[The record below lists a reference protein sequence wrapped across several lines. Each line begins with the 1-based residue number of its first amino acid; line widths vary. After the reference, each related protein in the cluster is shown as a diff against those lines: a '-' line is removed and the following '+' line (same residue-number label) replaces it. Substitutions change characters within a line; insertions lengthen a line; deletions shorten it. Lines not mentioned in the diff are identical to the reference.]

1 MNRIFQ
7 KAPWSFSARI
17 DGADLLLENV
27 RATCWGGFDDPQDNG
42 ETASGM
48 STRHVPEP
56 FGVALPVLPN
66 VASTAGSPLPLLPW
80 GTVVKVTWEASAK
93 GGGPKEPGQFY
104 APLIDN
110 GPARSTGNA
119 IDLTPRCARLIDAK
133 ATASD
138 FEAVVS
144 CRVLGGASFGLNLNS
159 VLESFRLNQP
169 AQFRNC
175 GKRARR
181 AA

>member
-7 KAPWSFSARI
+7 RTPWPFTVRV
-17 DGADLLLENV
+17 DGPDLLLDEV

-80 GTVVKVTWEASAK
+80 GTVVKVSWR
-93 GGGPKEPGQFY
+93 GGEFY

-133 ATASD
+133 ASASD
-138 FEAVVS
+138 FEALVS
-144 CRVLGGASFGLNLNS
+144 CRVLGGAAFVKNTNS
-159 VLESFRLNQP
+159 P
-169 AQFRNC
+169 
-175 GKRARR
+175 
-181 AA
+181 

>member
-1 MNRIFQ
+1 MASEGRANLKTELMKKMMADVITRPGWAFGV
-7 KAPWSFSARI
+7 RVEGEDLVVE
-17 DGADLLLENV
+17 DG
-27 RATCWGGFDDPQDNG
+27 RATCWGGFGDAQDDG

-66 VASTAGSPLPLLPW
+66 EASTAGSPLPLLPW
-80 GTVVKVTWEASAK
+80 GTVVKVSWSSGE
-93 GGGPKEPGQFY
+93 FY

-119 IDLTPRCARLIDAK
+119 IDLTLRCARLVDAG

-138 FEAVVS
+138 FEARVS
-144 CRVLGGASFGLNLNS
+144 YRVLGGARFVG
-159 VLESFRLNQP
+159 
-169 AQFRNC
+169 
-175 GKRARR
+175 
-181 AA
+181 

>member
-1 MNRIFQ
+1 M
-7 KAPWSFSARI
+7 KAKISRRKRVRPLWAFTVGT
-17 DGADLLLENV
+17 DGPDLLLENV
-27 RATCWGGFDDPQDNG
+27 RATCWGGFVDPQDNG
-42 ETASGM
+42 ETSSGM
-48 STRHVPEP
+48 STRHRPEP

-80 GTVVKVTWEASAK
+80 GTVVKVMWKATSTNPGSA
-93 GGGPKEPGQFY
+93 EFY

-119 IDLTPRCARLIDAK
+119 IDLTPRCARLIDPK

-144 CRVLGGASFGLNLNS
+144 FRVLGGAAFVKAS
-159 VLESFRLNQP
+159 
-169 AQFRNC
+169 
-175 GKRARR
+175 
-181 AA
+181 

>member
-1 MNRIFQ
+1 MNRIVQRAAWAFTV
-7 KAPWSFSARI
+7 RI

-80 GTVVKVTWEASAK
+80 GTVVKVTWGRGE
-93 GGGPKEPGQFY
+93 FY

-110 GPARSTGNA
+110 GPARATGNA
-119 IDLTPRCARLIDAK
+119 IDLTPRCARLINAK

-144 CRVLGGASFGLNLNS
+144 CRVLGGAAF
-159 VLESFRLNQP
+159 
-169 AQFRNC
+169 
-175 GKRARR
+175 AREQKSPR
-181 AA
+181 